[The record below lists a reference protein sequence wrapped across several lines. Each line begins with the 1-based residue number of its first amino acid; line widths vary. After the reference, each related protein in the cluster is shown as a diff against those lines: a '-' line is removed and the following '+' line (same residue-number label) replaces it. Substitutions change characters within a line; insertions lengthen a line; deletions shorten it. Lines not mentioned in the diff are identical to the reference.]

1 MRNQDLLWVTKGRIF
16 CRSKWKTNVKALEQC
31 TKAHSNSQIKWN
43 DWNYKNFNG
52 NFLISFILSFEM
64 VKHQTAN
71 FVALPLKFAPIFS
84 WAIIIFSAK
93 DEFELEICVCV
104 YFVCFADAQNWSSF
118 IWNNICKLLRQSISA
133 RQCLCFIFM
142 WIKSTH

>member
-52 NFLISFILSFEM
+52 NFLIPFILSFEM

-71 FVALPLKFAPIFS
+71 FAALPLKFAPIFS

-104 YFVCFADAQNWSSF
+104 YILYALLMRKIDHHLFGIISVSFYFNQSLHGNVCVLF
-118 IWNNICKLLRQSISA
+118 
-133 RQCLCFIFM
+133 LCG
-142 WIKSTH
+142 